1 MAFKPQSD
9 NEGAMSEINVTPLVD
24 VMLVLVII
32 LLVTAP
38 LLTQSVHVKLPKTA
52 ETVANIEDQPLQ
64 LGIDAQGAIT
74 LNKQPIANLPA
85 LETILKNEFVKN
97 KEVALHLYADQAVDK
112 KVASRAGIYKK
123 VAEIMATVQHAG
135 IAKIAFVTVEE

>member
-9 NEGAMSEINVTPLVD
+9 DESAMSEINVTPLVD

-38 LLTQSVHVKLPKTA
+38 LLTQSVHVTLPKTV
-52 ETVANIEDQPLQ
+52 ETTADINVQPLQ

-74 LNKQPIANLPA
+74 INKNPISDLTA
-85 LETILKNEFVKN
+85 LEIALKAELMKN
-97 KEVALHLYADQAVDK
+97 PEIGVHLYADQAV
-112 KVASRAGIYKK
+112 VYANL
-123 VAEIMATVQHAG
+123 AEVMAVVQHAG
-135 IAKIAFVTVEE
+135 IAKLAFVTVEK

>member
-1 MAFKPQSD
+1 MAFKPQS
-9 NEGAMSEINVTPLVD
+9 ESESAMSEINVTPLVD

-64 LGIDAQGAIT
+64 LGIDAKGIVT
-74 LNKQPIANLPA
+74 LNKQTVENLPA
-85 LETILKNEFVKN
+85 LENLLKKELTKN
-97 KEVALHLYADQAVDK
+97 QEVAVHLYADQAAV
-112 KVASRAGIYKK
+112 YKQI
-123 VAEIMATVQHAG
+123 AEVMATVQHAG
-135 IAKIAFVTVEE
+135 ISKIAFVTVEQ